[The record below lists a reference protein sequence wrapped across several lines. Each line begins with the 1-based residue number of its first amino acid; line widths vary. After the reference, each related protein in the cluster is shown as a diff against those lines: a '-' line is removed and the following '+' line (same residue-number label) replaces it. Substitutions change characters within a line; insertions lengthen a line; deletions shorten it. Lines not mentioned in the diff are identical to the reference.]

1 MKKLFLVTFLSAWA
15 MLAQAQTQPP
25 AAPKAEEAPT
35 DLAGYAGTYKMDSF
49 FEKTIVT
56 LRDGALYGA
65 VDDNGVN
72 KLIKKEGADLFQ
84 STSSY
89 GTLFKF
95 KRDPATQKIVG
106 ITLEVMGQE
115 VSGKKQDN

>member
-1 MKKLFLVTFLSAWA
+1 
-15 MLAQAQTQPP
+15 
-25 AAPKAEEAPT
+25 
-35 DLAGYAGTYKMDSF
+35 
-49 FEKTIVT
+49 
-56 LRDGALYGA
+56 
-65 VDDNGVN
+65 
-72 KLIKKEGADLFQ
+72 LFQ

-106 ITLEVMGQE
+106 IALEVMGQE